1 MIFIKHFKKLK
12 KKYLKIEAVYNG
24 PIQAPIN
31 KNDVLGKLKV
41 YYKDDLIGEYNLL
54 AFENIKKIN
63 VFSRLITS
71 INYVIWGDV

>member
-1 MIFIKHFKKLK
+1 MKV
-12 KKYLKIEAVYNG
+12 EAIYNG

-54 AFENIKKIN
+54 AFDSIKRIN
-63 VFSRLITS
+63 VFSRIIRS
-71 INYVIWGDV
+71 INYLIWGDV